1 MTPLDTAKAL
11 ALAFV
16 ILAIEF
22 LFSYVVVEFYAI
34 FIDPGQTDAYYAL
47 AAVQWL
53 VPWWLHI
60 GGSLIFF
67 FSGWLFTGR
76 VRHRNAYA
84 FIGAMCAWYLLIDFA
99 STFFYGGFY
108 SFFLSGAWAWMAVQ
122 FAAAFAGV
130 FVARRTLPPAEQPTI

>member
-1 MTPLDTAKAL
+1 MTSLDTAKAL

-22 LFSYVVVEFYAI
+22 VFSYVVVRFYAI
-34 FIDPGQTDAYYAL
+34 FIAPGHTDAFYAL

-67 FSGWLFTGR
+67 LAGWLFTGR

-84 FIGAMCAWYLLIDFA
+84 FIAAMCGWYLLIDFA
-99 STFFYGGFY
+99 STLSYGGFHA
-108 SFFLSGAWAWMAVQ
+108 FLTSGAWAWMGVQ
-122 FAAAFAGV
+122 FAAAFLGV
-130 FVARRTLPPAEQPTI
+130 YVARRTLPAAEQPTI